1 MNSFA
6 LKMVALLTMIVDHI
20 GYEFTSVFN
29 TMFLRQIGRVAMP
42 IYCFLIAEGCRKTS
56 NLKKYLLRLGMFA
69 FISEIPFDLFASRK
83 VFWFEHQNVFFTL
96 FLGAAAVFVYEEFK
110 KRIDESVEGKK
121 GIYLFMAAVISLC
134 SMSLIAYL
142 LKTDY
147 DIYGVA
153 AVFLCYLAEHKVLRV
168 LNVLIVFIAFYHS
181 QVFFMIGATVAC
193 LLMLCYNGKRGPS
206 FKYLFYAAYP
216 VHLLIIYA
224 FYNFIYLK

>member
-29 TMFLRQIGRVAMP
+29 TMVMRQIGRVAMP
-42 IYCFLIAEGCRKTS
+42 IYCFLIAEGCRRTS
-56 NLKKYLLRLGMFA
+56 NLKKYLLRLGAFA
-69 FISEIPFDLFASRK
+69 LISEIPFDLIATKHMFA
-83 VFWFEHQNVFFTL
+83 FGHQNVFFTL

-110 KRIDESVEGKK
+110 KRVNESVSGNKV
-121 GIYLFMAAVISLC
+121 IFNFMAAAISL
-134 SMSLIAYL
+134 SAMSIIAYL

-147 DIYGVA
+147 NIYGVA
-153 AVFLCYLAEHKVLRV
+153 AVFLCYMAENKFIRV
-168 LNVLIVFIAFYHS
+168 LNVLIVFIAFYHG
-181 QVFFMIGATVAC
+181 QIVFMIMATVAC
-193 LLMLCYNGKRGPS
+193 LLLLCYNGKRGPS

-224 FYNFIYLK
+224 FYNFVFLK